1 MTLNI
6 KKVRVRVRVPNM
18 ARKEYKQVAVDIS
31 ASVRNA
37 AVRKTR
43 I

>member
-6 KKVRVRVRVPNM
+6 KKVRVRVPNM

-37 AVRKTR
+37 TVRKTR